1 MCAINPRNS
10 SVAFTILPALSLS
23 TVCTLFS
30 VTSTAETSFLKL
42 CRSLLL
48 YVNARSQDLYTV
60 KSLSSH
66 WDIKLSILTGLMC
79 LVNRAVCR
87 TYVADTS
94 INQTLNVCWDHIKQ
108 SRYARLQISGGLG
121 FRFTISWSLYYE
133 KSLVFKCNIF
143 LWFCQLLLQ
152 PLSCLW

>member
-10 SVAFTILPALSLS
+10 SIAFIILPALSLS

-30 VTSTAETSFLKL
+30 VTSTAETSFPKL
-42 CRSLLL
+42 CRSLVL

-60 KSLSSH
+60 KSLPSH
-66 WDIKLSILTGLMC
+66 WDVKLSILTGLMC
-79 LVNRAVCR
+79 SVNRAVCR

-94 INQTLNVCWDHIKQ
+94 INQTLNVCWDIIQ
-108 SRYARLQISGGLG
+108 SRYAHLQISGGLG
-121 FRFTISWSLYYE
+121 FTFTVSWSLYYE
-133 KSLVFKCNIF
+133 KSLVFKWNIF
-143 LWFCQLLLQ
+143 SWFCQLLLQ